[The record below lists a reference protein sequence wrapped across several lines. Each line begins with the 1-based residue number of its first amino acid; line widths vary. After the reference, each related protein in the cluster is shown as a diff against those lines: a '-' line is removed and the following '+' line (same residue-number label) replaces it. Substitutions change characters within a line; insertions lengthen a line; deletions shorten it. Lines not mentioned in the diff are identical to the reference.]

1 MNVNDFI
8 KLQVTERAKAAMV
21 LAENVSINDVHISSG
36 CNEEGVYVVLG
47 LEKLAEIMGLE
58 IKRETKGDRGVCF
71 VEVEG
76 CRFYSPFVA
85 SGDESV
91 PV

>member
-36 CNEEGVYVVLG
+36 CSEEGVYVVLG
-47 LEKLAEIMGLE
+47 LERLAEIMGLE
-58 IKRETKGDRGVCF
+58 IKREINGDKGVCF

-85 SGDESV
+85 RGTESV
-91 PV
+91 